1 MMSTKKYRIR
11 LTTDEQQ
18 ELNALV
24 SRGRAAAY
32 KQTHAR
38 ILLMSDESRSDGGM
52 KDAEIT
58 SALGVGQST
67 VERIRK
73 RCVEEGVESA
83 LNRKKQLRRR
93 QKRLDGE
100 GEARLIAMACGEP
113 PEGRASWT
121 LKLLA
126 DQLVECEIVETI
138 STETVRQALKKN
150 ELKPWL
156 KQSWCIPPGQS
167 AEFVCAMEDVLE
179 VYQRPYDGNEVLV
192 CMDETSKQQ
201 VKETRVPR
209 PAAPGLSAAYDY
221 EYERN
226 GVSSLF
232 MLFAPLD
239 GWRRVEVRE
248 RRTKVDWAHVIKKLV
263 DEDYPDRDRIVLVMD
278 NLNTHKLSSLY
289 EAFEPAEARLIAE
302 RLEIHYTPKHGSWL
316 NMAEIEIGVLAR
328 QCLDRR
334 IANQDILRGEVNA
347 WQNQRNRDVI
357 RVDWR
362 FTTENARIKLKSL
375 YPSIQKVEPLGLLF
389 AEHGRRHRR

>member
-1 MMSTKKYRIR
+1 
-11 LTTDEQQ
+11 
-18 ELNALV
+18 
-24 SRGRAAAY
+24 
-32 KQTHAR
+32 
-38 ILLMSDESRSDGGM
+38 MSDESRSDGGM
-52 KDAEIT
+52 KDADIT

-156 KQSWCIPPGQS
+156 KQRWCIPPGQS

-375 YPSIQKVEPLGLLF
+375 YPSIQKVEPLAF
-389 AEHGRRHRR
+389 ASAP

>member
-52 KDAEIT
+52 KDADIT
-58 SALGVGQST
+58 RALGVGQST

-289 EAFEPAEARLIAE
+289 EAFEPAEARRIAE

-375 YPSIQKVEPLGLLF
+375 YPSIQKS
-389 AEHGRRHRR
+389 

>member
-1 MMSTKKYRIR
+1 MNRGGTMMSTKKYRIR

-52 KDAEIT
+52 KDADIT

-126 DQLVECEIVETI
+126 DQLVECEIVGTI
-138 STETVRQALKKN
+138 STETVCQALKKN

-221 EYERN
+221 ERN

-248 RRTKVDWAHVIKKLV
+248 RRTRVDWAHVIKKLV
-263 DEDYPDRDRIVLVMD
+263 DEDYPDRDRSVLVMD

-289 EAFEPAEARLIAE
+289 EAFEPAEARRIAE

-362 FTTENARIKLKSL
+362 FTTEDARIKLKSL
-375 YPSIQKVEPLGLLF
+375 YPSIQK
-389 AEHGRRHRR
+389 R